1 VAISGTP
8 TTSIAKPSLT
18 RLSDLSTS
26 SLLPRAFG
34 LTREF
39 TSTMAHPVYGDSL
52 HSRPDATKPAN
63 NGHTNETA
71 ARLSRK
77 AQAYLDAQRG
87 YKAILAAGHPET
99 SARAIEARNIM
110 RGAYAALTGAD
121 LGAINRQK
129 GKV

>member
-1 VAISGTP
+1 MVRCATCNGGLG
-8 TTSIAKPSLT
+8 ARGQCLT
-18 RLSDLSTS
+18 RH
-26 SLLPRAFG
+26 G
-34 LTREF
+34 
-39 TSTMAHPVYGDSL
+39 TMNGTMKGAKT
-52 HSRPDATKPAN
+52 SRPVATTPAN